1 MRLQKKSASKGL
13 SLQEPDV
20 CMKTVGRV
28 CDAMGLN
35 GLSYEASKVA
45 VDKMLMKSR
54 YEEYGV
60 RTARFRRVSFSDTDI
75 SKTIRDLNFP
85 LIFKSVDSSGSRGII
100 RVNSSDEFTS
110 SMDYVRENTRKDY
123 FLVEEFI
130 EGEEFGAQAFAY
142 DGNVSSSS
150 RTAIMFITVTPAFR
164 SDITRRMTCLRR

>member
-1 MRLQKKSASKGL
+1 T
-13 SLQEPDV
+13 DV

-60 RTARFRRVSFSDTDI
+60 RTARFRRVSFSDPDI
-75 SKTIRDLNFP
+75 RKTIRDLNFP

-110 SMDYVRENTRKDY
+110 SMDYFRENTRIDY

-130 EGEEFGAQAFAY
+130 E
-142 DGNVSSSS
+142 
-150 RTAIMFITVTPAFR
+150 
-164 SDITRRMTCLRR
+164 